1 MSETNFEQAR
11 FNMVEQQVRP
21 WEVLDQRVLSL
32 LLEAPRDAYV
42 PEAYRNLAY
51 ADIEIPLGHGES
63 MMKPVL
69 EGRMLQALNVQ
80 PNDKILE
87 IGTGSGFITACLATL
102 GAQITSIEIHS
113 DLSEKAQA
121 ALQAQGIENA
131 TLRVAD
137 ALASPIEGGPY
148 DAIAITGSLPTT
160 DALEQIKSQL
170 SIGGR
175 LFTITGEAPIME
187 ATLITR
193 VGDNAWRQEILFETE
208 LAPLANTEA
217 PEQFTF

>member
-69 EGRMLQALNVQ
+69 EGRMLQALNIQ
-80 PNDKILE
+80 PDDKILE
-87 IGTGSGFITACLATL
+87 IGTGSGFITACLAAL
-102 GAQITSIEIHS
+102 GDQVTSLEIHN

-121 ALQAQGIENA
+121 ALKAQGVENA

-137 ALASPIEGGPY
+137 ALATPIEGGPY
-148 DAIAITGSLPTT
+148 DAIAITGSLPVA
-160 DALEQIKSQL
+160 DALDQLKNQL

-175 LFTITGEAPIME
+175 LFAVTGEAPIME

-193 VGDNAWRQEILFETE
+193 VGDSEWRQEALFETE
-208 LAPLANTEA
+208 LAPLANTET
-217 PEQFTF
+217 PKHFTF